1 VGECGPDHVDYPLKY
16 NTINF
21 YTLLSLN
28 NYKIVNKEDIKAAIA
43 KIELFKDF
51 NYYKITYNYKLIYI
65 KSKTYLRVNF

>member
-1 VGECGPDHVDYPLKY
+1 VDYPLKY

-51 NYYKITYNYKLIYI
+51 NYYKIAYNYKLIYI
-65 KSKTYLRVNF
+65 TLIRYIKR